1 MPTRLANKPHT
12 SSTKL
17 NCIINLQST
26 TIKATGQKLHPVL
39 MVIQAKNLILLSCM
53 SHLIIS
59 PILDGLP
66 KKKNIQTTL
75 FLGRY
80 LHNQIY
86 MVDNLFCNLDFIND
100 NVEKQCL
107 SSTLPIITNSFAKA
121 NILTI
126 NVTKSCW
133 MQV

>member
-12 SSTKL
+12 SGTKL

-26 TIKATGQKLHPVL
+26 TIKATGQKLHQVL

-59 PILDGLP
+59 PILDGLT
-66 KKKNIQTTL
+66 KKKNIQTIV
-75 FLGRY
+75 FLHRY

-86 MVDNLFCNLDFIND
+86 MGR
-100 NVEKQCL
+100 
-107 SSTLPIITNSFAKA
+107 
-121 NILTI
+121 
-126 NVTKSCW
+126 
-133 MQV
+133 